1 MKTLFAQTFS
11 AILGSLF
18 VLLLLMGVLFS
29 LGVRRSISDWNF
41 YRDQR
46 LQNVIL
52 PVLSRTYRQYGQF
65 DQENV
70 EQSVTDFLTQ
80 NQFVYVFNADREPV
94 FLYARGDI
102 LDPADYE
109 MADSGNIQDLPG
121 GRPPSALVQN
131 DEVVGYLSAGSLGF
145 TSDLANLRFLRSMVL
160 SAVVGV
166 LVSFALATGAAVVF
180 SRNMSRHASNL
191 SEGLRRLAD
200 GERDVRFPTR
210 GAQELQSIGESATAL
225 QEQLSNEERLRRQW
239 TQDIAHDLRTP
250 VAALKAQFEL
260 LQEGIV
266 EPTPERLTSVYGEVE
281 RIDELVN
288 DLRELSR
295 LESPEMK
302 LETAEIDLPTF
313 VRRLEGRFKPLAD
326 EREVTLSVSAEDGMV
341 VADEHMLSRALSN
354 ILVNAVQH
362 TDRGGEIVVEASQM
376 NGQAYFDISNTGYID
391 EKDIPHVFDRLY
403 RGENSRG
410 SRGSGLGLSI
420 TKAIAEAHNGSVAMR
435 QNGDKTEVLF
445 SVNAHGPA
453 CVR

>member
-18 VLLLLMGVLFS
+18 VLLLLMAVLFS

-46 LQNVIL
+46 LQNVII
-52 PVLSRTYRQYGQF
+52 PVLSRTYREFGSF
-65 DQENV
+65 DRENV
-70 EQSVTDFLTQ
+70 EQSLTDFLTQ
-80 NQFVYVFNADREPV
+80 NQFVYVFDAEREPV
-94 FLYARGDI
+94 FLYARGDL

-109 MADSGNIQDLPG
+109 MTDSGNVENLPG
-121 GRPPSALVQN
+121 ARPPSALIQN

-145 TSDLANLRFLRSMVL
+145 TSDLANQRFLRSMAL
-160 SAVVGV
+160 SAVIGV
-166 LVSFALATGAAVVF
+166 IVSFALASAAAVVF
-180 SRNMSRHASNL
+180 SRAMSRHASNL
-191 SEGLRRLAD
+191 SNGLRRLAE
-200 GERDVRFPTR
+200 GEREVSFPTG
-210 GAQELQSIGESATAL
+210 GAQELQSIGESASAL

-266 EPTPERLTSVYGEVE
+266 EPTPERLTAVYGEVE

-302 LETAEIDLPTF
+302 LVPAEIDLPGF
-313 VRRLEGRFKPLAD
+313 IRRLEARFRPLAE
-326 EREVTLSVSAEDGMV
+326 ERGIELVVRVEDGV
-341 VADEHMLSRALSN
+341 VIADEHMLSRALSN
-354 ILVNAVQH
+354 IMVNALQH
-362 TDRGGEIVVEASQM
+362 TESGGRIV
-376 NGQAYFDISNTGYID
+376 FDTSWEDGRVSCVVSNTGSVN
-391 EKDIPHVFDRLY
+391 ENDIPHVFDRLY

-420 TKAIAEAHNGSVAMR
+420 TKAIAEAHDGSVAMR
-435 QNGDKTEVLF
+435 QNGDFTEVLF
-445 SVNAHGPA
+445 SVNAYGPD
-453 CVR
+453 

>member
-52 PVLSRTYRQYGQF
+52 PVLSRTYRQYGSF

-70 EQSVTDFLTQ
+70 ERSLTEFLTQ
-80 NQFVYVFNADREPV
+80 NQFVYVFDADREPV

-109 MADSGNIQDLPG
+109 MTDSGNIQNLPG
-121 GRPPSALVQN
+121 ARPPSALIQS

-145 TSDLANLRFLRSMVL
+145 TSDLANQRFLRSMVL

-180 SRNMSRHASNL
+180 SRNMSRHAGNL
-191 SEGLRRLAD
+191 SEGLRRLAE

-210 GAQELQSIGESATAL
+210 GAEELRSIGESAVAL

-266 EPTPERLTSVYGEVE
+266 DPTPERLTAVYDEVE

-302 LETAEIDLPTF
+302 LEPAEIHLPAF
-313 VRRLEGRFKPLAD
+313 ASRLEGRFRPLAED
-326 EREVTLSVSAEDGMV
+326 RGISLSVRVDEGVV

-362 TDRGGEIVVEASQM
+362 TDDGGEIAFNASTS
-376 NGQAYFDISNTGYID
+376 NGHVDFGVSNTGFVD
-391 EKDIPHVFDRLY
+391 ERDIPHVFDRLY

-435 QNGDKTEVLF
+435 QNGDRTEVLL
-445 SVNAHGPA
+445 SVDAAGPA
-453 CVR
+453 